1 MTEKQIIRDG
11 VDVSGC
17 NFTIERDGKIKCECT
32 HATGFGVICDC
43 ESWKTCDYKNYKRK
57 EQECEIWKNQVL
69 TLDGEIITVQITQ
82 QQFEEYNQCKTEK
95 EEIKK
100 YLGISSKT
108 IMERL
113 EELQEFRDNDKYK
126 LYQAE
131 QKLERIRELLTNIT
145 EAGLCEAKECGC
157 GDNKEC
163 LECTLNEIKD
173 VIKIIDEVENAR

>member
-1 MTEKQIIRDG
+1 MTDKLIMING

-17 NFTIERDGKIKCECT
+17 EHLGLYKEYKLKCGGCYP
-32 HATGFGVICDC
+32 VDC
-43 ESWKTCDYKNYKRK
+43 SDNPNCYYKQLKHK
-57 EQECEIWKNQVL
+57 AQECEELKKQLERKEENYQKLLSKSNKYIHNLVDENVQDISNL
-69 TLDGEIITVQITQ
+69 GRQLDQL
-82 QQFEEYNQCKTEK
+82 KTEK

-131 QKLERIRELLTNIT
+131 QTLTEIKEIAEKHKVTAHYDYLTDMDNIIQ
-145 EAGLCEAKECGC
+145 KISECG
-157 GDNKEC
+157 
-163 LECTLNEIKD
+163 I
-173 VIKIIDEVENAR
+173 